1 MQNVNMIT
9 SRPIGTKI
17 GTNIS
22 FEGDD
27 EGILVILLLLS
38 GVTVLA
44 FVVLV
49 LVRVVVGLGLAI
61 VAFIIVG
68 VPVC

>member
-9 SRPIGTKI
+9 SRPITTKI

-27 EGILVILLLLS
+27 EG
-38 GVTVLA
+38 VL
-44 FVVLV
+44 

-61 VAFIIVG
+61 VAFIEVAL
-68 VPVC
+68 